1 MSMTKSFVCTSLWPL
16 FSIKETQRNGQR
28 EKRRQETTPTINNN
42 HVEDSKIAVTC
53 YFINTV
59 QHYNYYYLSTTVQ
72 YSKLQH

>member
-53 YFINTV
+53 YLLLH
-59 QHYNYYYLSTTVQ
+59 QYSTTLQLLLPLYNSSVQ
-72 YSKLQH
+72 